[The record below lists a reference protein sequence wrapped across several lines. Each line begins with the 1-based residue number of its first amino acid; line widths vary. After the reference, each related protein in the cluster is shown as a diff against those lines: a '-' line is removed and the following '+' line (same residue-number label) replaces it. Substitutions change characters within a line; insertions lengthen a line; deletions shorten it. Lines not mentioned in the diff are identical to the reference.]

1 MLAPLQHFLALRP
14 PLHHLLLRITR
25 FVDTLDRWHPQ
36 LLETVEWT
44 AEQHPT
50 SWAARWH
57 QLRQLLA
64 ARPAPQGP
72 PVSAD

>member
-1 MLAPLQHFLALRP
+1 MQAADPYHLRFYAPLLAGLRRYFALPSATMLAPLQHFLALRP

-44 AEQHPT
+44 A
-50 SWAARWH
+50 
-57 QLRQLLA
+57 
-64 ARPAPQGP
+64 
-72 PVSAD
+72 